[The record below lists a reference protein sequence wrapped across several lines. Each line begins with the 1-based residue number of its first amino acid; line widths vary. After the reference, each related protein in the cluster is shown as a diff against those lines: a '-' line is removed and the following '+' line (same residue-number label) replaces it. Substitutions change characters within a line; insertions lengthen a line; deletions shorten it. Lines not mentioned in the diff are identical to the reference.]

1 MYLMLVYCNI
11 DDALVALATNCPS
24 LRLLFLD
31 DLYQITDVGLAA
43 LARSGNSLRF
53 VALAEQISTAYIDTI
68 HTFPSTV
75 KVYVYETPQGGENE
89 EEDDGVGMELDNVEE
104 VVVAEEGEGGG
115 VVGEM
120 PGLDAVVGDLELQL
134 ALEDLF

>member
-1 MYLMLVYCNI
+1 MYILLIYCNI

-43 LARSGNSLRF
+43 LARSCTSLRF
-53 VALAEQISTAYIDTI
+53 VALAEQIRTAYIDTI

-89 EEDDGVGMELDNVEE
+89 EDDDGVGMELDNVEE
-104 VVVAEEGEGGG
+104 VVVAEGEG

-134 ALEDLF
+134 ALEELF

>member
-1 MYLMLVYCNI
+1 MYIMLVYCNI
-11 DDALVALATNCPS
+11 DDALVALATNCPY

-43 LARSGNSLRF
+43 LARSCTSLRF
-53 VALAEQISTAYIDTI
+53 VALAEQIRTAYIDTI

-104 VVVAEEGEGGG
+104 VVVAEGEG

-134 ALEDLF
+134 ALEELF

>member
-1 MYLMLVYCNI
+1 MYIMLVYCNI
-11 DDALVALATNCPS
+11 DDALVTLATNCPS

-43 LARSGNSLRF
+43 LARSCTSLRF
-53 VALAEQISTAYIDTI
+53 VALAEQIRTAYIDTI

-89 EEDDGVGMELDNVEE
+89 EDDDGVGMELDNVEE
-104 VVVAEEGEGGG
+104 VVVAEGEG

-134 ALEDLF
+134 ALEELF